1 MLQTHNR
8 NKKHCTPL
16 RGDHASATNPAH
28 RRNMPKRLGLTFI
41 NSHRLTPS
49 INSITFVG
57 KTRMSS
63 EGHKT
68 LPRQPEMNVGTM
80 GHVDHGKTTLVQSLT
95 GVWASRHS
103 EELKRGITIKLGYA
117 DMPIYKCPNCEP
129 PENYTTKPIC
139 SNCSSKAEFE
149 RAISFVDAPGHEA
162 LMATMLSGAAI
173 MDGAILV
180 IAADEPCPQP
190 QTREHLAAADVT
202 GIKNI
207 VIVQNKI
214 DIVDEKRAHQ
224 SYTEIKNFIKGTRA
238 QNAPIIP
245 ISAQRGI
252 NIDILLQAIEHIM
265 PTPKRDETKPPFMYI
280 VRSFDTNKPGTTI
293 DKLEGGVI
301 GGTII
306 QGKFKVGEELE
317 IRPGIA
323 QEGKNAYISL
333 LSQIVTL
340 QAGGKN
346 VEEAHC
352 GGLVGVGTLLD
363 PSYSKADG
371 LTGNIA
377 GKTGMLPPT
386 LTELTLETQILDRAV
401 GTKELMKVEEVSMN
415 ETLLL
420 HVGAAITTG
429 KVSSIRKGTALIKLT
444 RPVCAQTESRVAL
457 SRKIAGRW
465 RLIGYGMTR

>member
-1 MLQTHNR
+1 
-8 NKKHCTPL
+8 
-16 RGDHASATNPAH
+16 
-28 RRNMPKRLGLTFI
+28 
-41 NSHRLTPS
+41 
-49 INSITFVG
+49 
-57 KTRMSS
+57 
-63 EGHKT
+63 
-68 LPRQPEMNVGTM
+68 MNIGTI
-80 GHVDHGKTTLVQSLT
+80 GHVDHGKTTLVQALT

-117 DMPIYKCPNCEP
+117 DMPIYKCPKCEP
-129 PENYTTKPIC
+129 PNNYSTKPVC
-139 SNCSSKAEFE
+139 PNCSSKAVFV

-190 QTREHLAAADVT
+190 QTREHLAAADVI

-214 DIVDEKRAHQ
+214 DIVDEKRARQ
-224 SYTEIKNFIKGTRA
+224 SYAEIKNFVKGTVA
-238 QNAPIIP
+238 EDAPIIP
-245 ISAQRGI
+245 ISAQRGV
-252 NIDILLQAIEHIM
+252 NIYILLQAIEQFM
-265 PTPKRDETKPPFMYI
+265 PTLKRDETKPPLMYI
-280 VRSFDTNKPGTTI
+280 VRSFDVNKPGTSI

-301 GGTII
+301 GGTIV

-323 QEGKNAYISL
+323 VEGKGTYNQLFSE
-333 LSQIVTL
+333 IVSL
-340 QAGGKN
+340 QAGGKK
-346 VEEAHC
+346 VDEAQC

-386 LTELTLETQILDRAV
+386 LSELTLETQILDRAV
-401 GTKELMKVEEVSMN
+401 GTKELMKIEEVSMN

-420 HVGAAITTG
+420 HVGAAITMG
-429 KVSSIRKGTALIKLT
+429 KVASIKKGTVLVKLT
-444 RPVCAQTESRVAL
+444 RPVCAQTASRVAL

-465 RLIGYGMTR
+465 RLIGYGMIC

>member
-1 MLQTHNR
+1 
-8 NKKHCTPL
+8 
-16 RGDHASATNPAH
+16 
-28 RRNMPKRLGLTFI
+28 
-41 NSHRLTPS
+41 
-49 INSITFVG
+49 
-57 KTRMSS
+57 MSS
-63 EGHKT
+63 EKPT
-68 LPRQPEMNVGTM
+68 VLARQPEINIGTM
-80 GHVDHGKTTLVQSLT
+80 GHVDHGKTTLVQALT

-117 DMPIYKCPNCEP
+117 DMPVYRCPKCEP
-129 PENYTTKPIC
+129 PKNYTTKPVC
-139 SNCSSKAEFE
+139 PACGCKAVFV
-149 RAISFVDAPGHEA
+149 RAVSFVDAPGHEA

-190 QTREHLAAADVT
+190 QTREHLAAANVI
-202 GIKNI
+202 GIRNI
-207 VIVQNKI
+207 IVVQNKI

-224 SYTEIKNFIKGTRA
+224 SYAEIKNFVKGTVA
-238 QNAPIIP
+238 EDAPIIP

-252 NIDILLQAIEHIM
+252 NTDILLQAMEELM
-265 PTPKRDETKPPFMYI
+265 PTPKRNETKPPFMYV
-280 VRSFDTNKPGTTI
+280 VRSFDINRPGTTI

-301 GGTII
+301 GGTIVE
-306 QGKFKVGEELE
+306 GKLKVGDELE

-323 QEGKNAYISL
+323 AAEGKNTYTPLHSE
-333 LSQIVTL
+333 IVSL
-340 QAGGKN
+340 QAGGKK

-352 GGLVGVGTLLD
+352 GGLVGIGTLLD

-377 GKTGMLPPT
+377 GKTDMLPPI

-401 GTKELMKVEEVSMN
+401 GTKELMKIEEVSMN

-420 HVGAAITTG
+420 HVGAAITVG
-429 KVSSIRKGTALIKLT
+429 KVASIRKDTVLIKLT
-444 RPVCAQTESRVAL
+444 RPVCAQTASRVAL

-465 RLIGYGMTR
+465 RLIGYGTIR

>member
-1 MLQTHNR
+1 
-8 NKKHCTPL
+8 
-16 RGDHASATNPAH
+16 
-28 RRNMPKRLGLTFI
+28 
-41 NSHRLTPS
+41 
-49 INSITFVG
+49 
-57 KTRMSS
+57 MSS
-63 EGHKT
+63 EKPT
-68 LPRQPEMNVGTM
+68 VLARQPEINIGTM
-80 GHVDHGKTTLVQSLT
+80 GHVDHGKTTLVQALT

-117 DMPIYKCPNCEP
+117 DMPVYKCPKCEP
-129 PENYTTKPIC
+129 PKNYTTKPVC
-139 SNCSSKAEFE
+139 PACGSKAVFV
-149 RAISFVDAPGHEA
+149 RAVSFVDAPGHEA

-190 QTREHLAAADVT
+190 QTREHLAAANVI
-202 GIKNI
+202 GIRNI
-207 VIVQNKI
+207 IVVQNKI

-224 SYTEIKNFIKGTRA
+224 SYAEIKNFVKGTVA
-238 QNAPIIP
+238 EDAPIIP

-252 NIDILLQAIEHIM
+252 NTDILLQAMEELM
-265 PTPKRDETKPPFMYI
+265 PTPKRNETKPPFMYV
-280 VRSFDTNKPGTTI
+280 VRSFDINRPGTTI

-301 GGTII
+301 GGTIVE
-306 QGKFKVGEELE
+306 GKLKVGDELE

-323 QEGKNAYISL
+323 AAEGKNTYTPLHSE
-333 LSQIVTL
+333 IVSL
-340 QAGGKN
+340 QAGGKK

-352 GGLVGVGTLLD
+352 GGLVGIGTLLD

-377 GKTGMLPPT
+377 GKTDMLPPI

-401 GTKELMKVEEVSMN
+401 GTKELMKIEEVSMN

-420 HVGAAITTG
+420 HVGAAITVG
-429 KVSSIRKGTALIKLT
+429 KVASIRKDTVLIKLT
-444 RPVCAQTESRVAL
+444 RPVCAQTASRVAL

-465 RLIGYGMTR
+465 RLIGYGTIR